1 MVHAEE
7 RAVQSD
13 VFGTYGKVD
22 CLVQRFCGGGYAGAG
37 DLSPVAEGEEAELL
51 LVAAQGFE
59 MTDADGLVE
68 LRGAVGVGTH
78 GFFLSKLRS
87 VSCSAGLVI

>member
-7 RAVQSD
+7 CAVQSN

-22 CLVQRFCGGGYAGAG
+22 CLVQGFCRAGDAGAG

-51 LVAAQGFE
+51 LVAAHGFE
-59 MTDADGLVE
+59 VADADGFVE
-68 LRGAVGVGTH
+68 LRGVAGVGAH
-78 GFFLSKLRS
+78 GFFLNELRS
-87 VSCSAGLVI
+87 GSCSAGLVV